1 MDKAVNFNINI
12 ASLTV
17 RLEGNQRETLEFCKD
32 YLTDGEKV
40 DILVSATDEEVDGE
54 IALHACG
61 GSRQYYEKIY
71 LYRQLAERLPEFDR
85 FVFHGAAVKVG
96 GKGFIFSAPPGTGKS
111 THVMLLK
118 KYFGDK
124 VTVING
130 DKPILKVDSDGATVC
145 PCPWAGKEGWQTK
158 EEAPLCGIILLGR
171 GKVSS
176 IKRIDPSKYLEQL
189 VLQAYLPENSEMLLK
204 TLELMD
210 RATKNIPF
218 YLLECDISRSA
229 AEASFEVMSSIG
241 DK

>member
-1 MDKAVNFNINI
+1 MKKAIDFKINI

-17 RLEGNQRETLEFCKD
+17 RLAGNQDETLEFCKE
-32 YLTDGEKV
+32 YLTDDEHV
-40 DILVSATDEEVDGE
+40 DIFVSASDEDVDGE
-54 IALHACG
+54 IARHAG
-61 GSRQYYEKIY
+61 GGTRKYYEKIY

-130 DKPILKVDSDGATVC
+130 DKPILKVEKDGVTIC

-158 EEAPLCGIILLGR
+158 EEAPLSGIVLLKR

-176 IKRIDPSKYLEQL
+176 MKRISPSEYLEEL
-189 VLQAYLPENSEMLLK
+189 VKQAYLPENSEMFLK

-210 RATKNIPF
+210 KATKDLPF
-218 YLLECDISRSA
+218 YLLECDISKGA
-229 AEASFEVMSSIG
+229 AEVSFETISSV
-241 DK
+241 